1 MPLPFAGHI
10 ANISMKHWLCHFLG
24 YFRGFYHGAHLVDYE
39 EDKEEDEVDC
49 LEQAGLAS
57 EDDQQERSHHH
68 QHPVRREKQLQA
80 HVEVTADQLCIA
92 GLISGW

>member
-10 ANISMKHWLCHFLG
+10 ANISMKHWVTSG
-24 YFRGFYHGAHLVDYE
+24 GFYHGAHLVDYE
-39 EDKEEDEVDC
+39 EDKEEDEVHC
-49 LEQAGLAS
+49 LEQAGLAG

-80 HVEVTADQLCIA
+80 HVEVTADQLCIV